1 MCCKN
6 SYVVKKNE
14 FNIEQYQKEIEDQK
28 LKGKTNNT
36 ENLPQKSKRN
46 KDFLDKHIKESTNKT
61 FTINN
66 EGIVAFSM
74 QFGNRLKEF
83 KFNAKEKHM
92 SREQDTIKLI
102 NQLKRENAEKL
113 IYLEEENMM
122 LRKGMNEKV

>member
-1 MCCKN
+1 MADFFESPIILFKDILA
-6 SYVVKKNE
+6 
-14 FNIEQYQKEIEDQK
+14 NI
-28 LKGKTNNT
+28 N
-36 ENLPQKSKRN
+36 
-46 KDFLDKHIKESTNKT
+46 T

-74 QFGNRLKEF
+74 QIGNRLKEF

>member
-66 EGIVAFSM
+66 ESDS
-74 QFGNRLKEF
+74 QYKLKLDEY
-83 KFNAKEKHM
+83 
-92 SREQDTIKLI
+92 IKTARKLT
-102 NQLKRENAEKL
+102 LKVKNNL
-113 IYLEEENMM
+113 
-122 LRKGMNEKV
+122 LR